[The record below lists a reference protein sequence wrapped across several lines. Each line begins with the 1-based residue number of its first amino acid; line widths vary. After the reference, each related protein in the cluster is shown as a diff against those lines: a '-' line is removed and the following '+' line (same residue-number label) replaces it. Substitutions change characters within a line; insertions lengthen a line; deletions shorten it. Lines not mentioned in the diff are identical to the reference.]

1 MTQLAGEKPAVAHD
15 VQAALTFIK
24 RQDTKPYFNS
34 SALTGGAPEVF
45 FEVEDHRVTIED
57 MRPIA
62 GNLSL
67 DVEGF
72 ELLHHDTAVAD
83 LYDDNA
89 VDTVYADEIKA
100 LLTERLGATA
110 VHIFDVTRRSDGG
123 KGAPNRDG
131 LRGPAGR
138 VHVDYTVKSGPQRT
152 RDILGD
158 AEADRLFKS
167 GARIVQVNVWRPIR
181 GPVKRSPL
189 ALADASSVKPNE
201 LIATDQIF
209 PNRVGEIYNVAYAW
223 TQRWYYAS
231 EIDRDEVIL
240 IKGWDSDDR
249 RARFSPHGA
258 FHLPGSENA
267 PARESIEVRTIVV
280 IEK

>member
-1 MTQLAGEKPAVAHD
+1 MTQLAGERPAALHE
-15 VQAALTFIK
+15 VQSALTFIK

-45 FEVEDHRVTIED
+45 FEVENHKVTIED

-62 GNLSL
+62 GTLSL

-72 ELLHHDTAVAD
+72 ELLRHETAVAD

-89 VDTVYADEIKA
+89 VDTVYADELKA
-100 LLTERLGATA
+100 LLTERLGATS

-123 KGAPNRDG
+123 TGAPNRDG

-152 RDILGD
+152 RDVLGD
-158 AEADRLFKS
+158 AEAERLFKS

-189 ALADASSVKPNE
+189 ALADASSVKPHE

-209 PNRVGEIYNVAYAW
+209 PDRVGEIYNVAHAW

-231 EIDRDEVIL
+231 DIDRDEVIL
-240 IKGWDSDDR
+240 IKGWDSDDT
-249 RARFSPHGA
+249 RARFAPHGA
-258 FHLPGSENA
+258 FHLPGSEDA
-267 PARESIEVRTIVV
+267 PARESIEVRTLVV
-280 IEK
+280 IE